1 MLPCYCRPDVS
12 EWKDGSTLM
21 TYVNGKL
28 FQSLLY
34 AMGMKEF
41 DLGFAVVEDMHPQSI
56 NTSVS
61 GS

>member
-1 MLPCYCRPDVS
+1 MS

-28 FQSLLY
+28 FQNLLY

-56 NTSVS
+56 NTGVS